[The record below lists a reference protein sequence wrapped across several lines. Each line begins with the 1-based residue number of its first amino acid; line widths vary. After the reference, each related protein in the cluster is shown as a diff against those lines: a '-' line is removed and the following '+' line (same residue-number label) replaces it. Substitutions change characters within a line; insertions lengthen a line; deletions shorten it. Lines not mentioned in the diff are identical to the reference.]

1 VTERKNGALV
11 ELIDRTW
18 RLIDY
23 ISERLDDPAIDEKDK
38 IRWAGV
44 LASAIGTLNKLFY
57 KAGIGKLSK
66 DDMAILLSK
75 IPKKF
80 SEIVRRKMRKS
91 GRPGTKSRKRF

>member
-1 VTERKNGALV
+1 VTERKNGTLV
-11 ELIDRTW
+11 ELIARTW

-38 IRWAGV
+38 VRWAGV
-44 LASAIGTLNKLFY
+44 LATAIGTLNKLFY

-80 SEIVRRKMRKS
+80 SEIVRRKMRKKWK
-91 GRPGTKSRKRF
+91 TKN

>member
-1 VTERKNGALV
+1 VTERKNGALA

-38 IRWAGV
+38 VRWAGV

-57 KAGIGKLSK
+57 KAGIGKLSE

-80 SEIVRRKMRKS
+80 SEIVKRKMQKF
-91 GRPGTKSRKRF
+91 GRPTKSRKRF